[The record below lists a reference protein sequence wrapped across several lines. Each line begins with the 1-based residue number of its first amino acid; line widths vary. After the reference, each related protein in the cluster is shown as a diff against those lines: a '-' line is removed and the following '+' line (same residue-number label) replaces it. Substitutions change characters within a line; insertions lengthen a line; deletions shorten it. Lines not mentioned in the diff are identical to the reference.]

1 MVEGNYHLNSRV
13 FNRDEVSIPGE
24 IRERGGGKQKI
35 SVIDLSQ
42 SGFKMH
48 CMFLIPEDRMVFLTM
63 QGLEPMEARIAWHRH
78 DFYGCEFK
86 RPLYQAVFEHVIRT
100 YPMLRKA

>member
-1 MVEGNYHLNSRV
+1 MSKANNTLIRGCSPAERSA
-13 FNRDEVSIPGE
+13 FPGE

-86 RPLYQAVFEHVIRT
+86 RPCIR
-100 YPMLRKA
+100 PCLNM

>member
-1 MVEGNYHLNSRV
+1 MAEHRHLFNSRRFPRGDV
-13 FNRDEVSIPGE
+13 TIPGE
-24 IRERGGGKQKI
+24 IRERGGGKQKVA
-35 SVIDLSQ
+35 VIDLSQ
-42 SGFKMH
+42 SGFRLH
-48 CMFLIPEDRMVFLTM
+48 CMLLIPEDRMVFLTM
-63 QGLEPMEARIAWHRH
+63 QGLEPMEARIAWHQQ

>member
-1 MVEGNYHLNSRV
+1 MVEGKYHFNSRT
-13 FNRDEVSIPGE
+13 FRRDEVSIPGE

-42 SGFKMH
+42 SGFRMH

-63 QGLEPMEARIAWHRH
+63 QGLEPMEARIAWHH
-78 DFYGCEFK
+78 QDFYGCEFK

-100 YPMLRKA
+100 YPMLRKV